1 MLEGNNM
8 NSILKIKNINKT
20 FENNNGKNKVV
31 LNDVNFE
38 VEENEFIVVF
48 GPGQCGKTT
57 LINIISGLEKSSSG
71 EVLIKEKVVT
81 KAGPDRAVVFQNI
94 QLFPWLTALKNVEYS
109 MKIRGF
115 KKEEYRAEAMKYL
128 DLVGLKGFENSFPV
142 KLSGGMKQRVGIA
155 RAYCTKPDVMLMDE
169 PFGAL
174 DAQTRYLMQDEVI
187 RICNTEKR
195 TVVFITNNIEEAIY
209 LADRIVVMSD
219 CPSTVKEVVKI
230 DLPHPRNRMDSE
242 FLRLRKEIS
251 QMVNHKR

>member
-1 MLEGNNM
+1 MS
-8 NSILKIKNINKT
+8 SILKINNINKV
-20 FENNNGKNKVV
+20 FSNEKAADNNV
-31 LNDVNFE
+31 LSDVNFE

-57 LINIISGLEKSSSG
+57 LINIIAGLEKATSG
-71 EVLIKEKVVT
+71 EVLIKDTPVT

-115 KKEEYRAEAMKYL
+115 DKADYRKEAMKYL
-128 DLVGLKGFENSFPV
+128 ELVGLKGFENAYPV

-195 TVVFITNNIEEAIY
+195 TVVFITNNIEEALY

-219 CPSTVKEVVKI
+219 CPSTVKEVVTI

-251 QMVNHKR
+251 QMVNRKR

>member
-1 MLEGNNM
+1 MS
-8 NSILKIKNINKT
+8 SILKINNIDKTFTNNGERKNIVL
-20 FENNNGKNKVV
+20 EN
-31 LNDVNFE
+31 VNFE
-38 VEENEFIVVF
+38 VEENEFVVVF

-57 LINIISGLEKSSSG
+57 LLNIIAGLETATNGK
-71 EVLIKEKVVT
+71 VLIKDNEVK

-115 KKEEYRAEAMKYL
+115 EKEYYRENALKYL
-128 DLVGLKGFENSFPV
+128 ELVGLKGFENSYPV

-174 DAQTRYLMQDEVI
+174 DAQTRYLMQDEVV

-195 TVVFITNNIEEAIY
+195 TVVFITNNIEEALY
-209 LADRIVVMSD
+209 LADRIVVMSES
-219 CPSTVKEVVKI
+219 PSTVKEIVKI
-230 DLPHPRNRMDSE
+230 DLPHPRDRMDCE
-242 FLRLRKEIS
+242 FLKLRKEIS
-251 QMVNHKR
+251 QMVNRKR

>member
-1 MLEGNNM
+1 MS
-8 NSILKIKNINKT
+8 SILKINNINKT
-20 FENNNGKNKVV
+20 FSNENNKDNVV
-31 LNDVNFE
+31 LSDVSFE

-57 LINIISGLEKSSSG
+57 LLNIIAGLEKQTSG
-71 EVLIKEKVVT
+71 EVYIKDQLVE

-115 KKEEYRAEAMKYL
+115 SKEEYHKEAMKYL
-128 DLVGLKGFENSFPV
+128 ELVGLKGFENSYPV

-195 TVVFITNNIEEAIY
+195 TVVFITNNIEEALY

-230 DLPHPRNRMDSE
+230 DLTHPRDRTDSE

-251 QMVNHKR
+251 SMVNRKR